1 MISNKKTSFA
11 LFVILIL
18 FNSCSSPEFKVLEPS
33 VKNGVIM
40 EGLYW
45 HGTFDSKGGFELRLT
60 NNSNAN
66 LYHSNLIFDD
76 KYKHSLQGLYSVE
89 KGLFKDTV
97 LKKGEQLTIKFSHDV
112 SNLDYYNIEE
122 KNFFPKTV
130 KLAYDSGNVSWNF

>member
-1 MISNKKTSFA
+1 MINYKRIFCVLIIGMV
-11 LFVILIL
+11 LFY
-18 FNSCSSPEFKVLEPS
+18 SCSSPEFKVLEPS
-33 VKNGVIM
+33 IKNGIIM

-45 HGTFDSKGGFELRLT
+45 RGTFDPNGGFELRLT

-76 KYKHSLQGLYSVE
+76 KYSHTLLGLHTVE
-89 KGLFKDTV
+89 KGLLKDTV
-97 LKKGEQLTIKFSHDV
+97 VKKGEQLTFKFNHDV

-130 KLAYDSGNVSWNF
+130 KLAYDSGSVNWNF

>member
-1 MISNKKTSFA
+1 MINNKKIFCVLIIIIV
-11 LFVILIL
+11 LFS
-18 FNSCSSPEFKVLEPS
+18 SCSSPEFKVLEPS
-33 VKNGVIM
+33 VKNGIIM

-76 KYKHSLQGLYSVE
+76 KYQHTLLGLYSVE
-89 KGLFKDTV
+89 KGLIKDSV
-97 LKKGEQLTIKFSHDV
+97 VKKGEVLTIKFSHDV

-130 KLAYDSGNVSWNF
+130 KLTYDSGSVNWNF